1 MNEKIIVS
9 ADYEKALNID
19 KQIKVNAQMA
29 QSCLYEVCKGLKEM
43 RDGKLYKQL
52 GYQNFEDYSENEVG
66 IKRRQA
72 YNYISIIENIGA
84 ENVQPV
90 AHLGSTKLFLLAK
103 LDEEK
108 RSEFLEN
115 NDVEEMSK
123 RELEKKIKEIKT
135 LQYKLDTLNRENI
148 TIAKQRK
155 ELTEKLDKV
164 NEENEILSERIE
176 ELENKPV
183 DVAVADNSH
192 EIDNM
197 RKAMAKCDLDWRT
210 AYDKL
215 QEESFAEARNHQQE
229 IAQIKAEYEQKLSE
243 IPKAETV
250 AETDMKAV
258 FKAYLSNA
266 VDSSKRLIEFI
277 KSQNDNGFY
286 IEKSAE
292 FFNKMM
298 EELK

>member
-243 IPKAETV
+243 IPKAETDNK
-250 AETDMKAV
+250 EI
-258 FKAYLSNA
+258 FKAYLANA
-266 VDSSKRLIEFI
+266 VDSSKRLVEFI
-277 KSQNDNGFY
+277 KSQSDNGFY

>member
-43 RDGKLYKQL
+43 RDGKLYKEL
-52 GYQNFEDYSENEVG
+52 GYQNFDDYSEQEIG
-66 IKRRQA
+66 IVRRNA
-72 YNYISIIENIGA
+72 YRYIAIA
-84 ENVQPV
+84 ENMTKDFVTSMSQI
-90 AHLGSTKLFLLAK
+90 GMTKLSLLAK
-103 LDEEK
+103 LSDNQREEIIEK
-108 RSEFLEN
+108 NDLEN
-115 NDVEEMSK
+115 TSVK
-123 RELEKKIKEIKT
+123 ELEKKIAEQKAEN
-135 LQYKLDTLNRENI
+135 QKLS
-148 TIAKQRK
+148 
-155 ELTEKLDKV
+155 
-164 NEENEILSERIE
+164 EENEILSERIE

-243 IPKAETV
+243 IPKAETDNK
-250 AETDMKAV
+250 EI
-258 FKAYLSNA
+258 FKAYLANA
-266 VDSSKRLIEFI
+266 VDSSKRLVEFI
-277 KSQNDNGFY
+277 KSQSDNSFY
-286 IEKSAE
+286 VEKSAE
-292 FFNKMM
+292 FFNKMIG
-298 EELK
+298 ELK